1 MAASGGGLSSPA
13 TVAGLST
20 QAPARS
26 RFPGRPC
33 TARSRLRS
41 EKRTKRGRLGSDDGE
56 LAAGGPRP
64 VNIGLALSED
74 PSLLRLLGVVEKHS
88 RQRDAGFDSS
98 DSEEEEDF
106 TGFGTTTVR
115 TQKTSGTVPQSSLL
129 SQAKPPQGSDRS
141 LGAKPLIGKII
152 PKTPKAALIGK
163 IVPRVSKE
171 GQDVK
176 ESSDKD
182 KEIPKVVIK
191 LHGKQVALT
200 AKAKHAD
207 EQAPGR
213 QSSKRS
219 ANFIRKARKSAD
231 SGSTQN
237 QTAAT
242 SAGGTK
248 QDKLVGALT
257 AVKGAGK
264 ASKVKE
270 RGEVSED
277 SDTDQSQPQR
287 SVKRMRGFRIGHT
300 RRTSQA
306 VALSFTSFHKRQRK
320 KTTKGMG
327 ASPEAGAEAGAQS
340 GEEAAMPLECKAADA
355 PEKRTHKRSQRR
367 SLFGYKRKP
376 SKNVPVIIRPKMG
389 SNRTRRVYYTYVPE
403 PIPATLTPDRKE
415 QIPPSEG
422 EPSSFSE
429 QIQPSSNNSS
439 TLVMS
444 ARSSRVIKTPKRF
457 LDEEM
462 IPFPK
467 GSLSSWLKSQ
477 QREDGKQSPS
487 CHESSCDDNSLQSDS
502 DSMSVVDSPS
512 AAAKFSSKPSPGTSH
527 LEIYKNLK
535 KLTLKLAEK
544 KKGQPDTQG
553 DYTHHDDGLTSHV
566 KKRRRSKLMMEEMD
580 SPGVVRKLAVVVNT
594 DVEAPPHMPL
604 GDNNSNNNEAG
615 STTGDVHE
623 ALEVSGPS
631 HRIGLSGANKTMLH
645 LLKKAKVQLIK
656 IDQQKQLKLSQ
667 LGSRESRVPV
677 SGRRR
682 RRRVGVSPKDSSPQ
696 EQPLGGPRIKHVCR
710 AAAVALGQP
719 RAMVPD
725 DIPRLSALPL
735 HEREGITFSPTAED
749 VADDDDDITDQGRAQ
764 WVVSQEHIQRRRR
777 RGRGKGHRFK
787 KRKVLSRYA
796 PGGVRARRCGHCKG
810 CLIEED
816 CAQCV
821 NCLDKPKFGGPNT
834 KRQCCIYKKCER
846 IEKAKIERIIKPLK
860 VQARR
865 LSGSVSSSDDT
876 NWRFG
881 GAGEGSSSM
890 APGVRKQSL
899 RNITPRSYS
908 SLLKSESEEEEEEEQ
923 EEKAN
928 KSTVKPNVVAVASN
942 QDPAP
947 QDGGSLPYDPPTEV
961 VKHRRPFSKGAGS
974 RPRAYKEQEHTEET
988 EPRETSPS
996 RSPMPKLQ
1004 QQLQIHLYRLPDF
1017 ILQSALSLPK
1027 QLPQSLDQCAAQL
1040 HPKLSQLVTQ
1050 PAISHS
1056 TTQSP
1061 PELSQPVT
1069 HPASPLSPHPITDFP
1084 QKSLMLRLH
1093 RLPPSVVQS
1102 TLRLH
1107 KYLSSSSSQQ
1117 HPQPILHSSLT
1128 EVSSK
1133 LCFQGHP
1140 ESEVQCADVLTETR
1154 RANKDK
1160 TVHKPLQVLPQ
1171 TVGPHR
1177 ELQEGTQEE
1186 QQEDRGDQP
1195 EEDEEDDSVKDTVLT
1210 NCPATDPHYVLR
1222 SQNPAECASV
1232 NTLTGLTNGFPQKGL
1247 LKNKYKIRVD
1257 FKEDCAVQNVW
1268 LMGGLSVLTS
1278 VPTTPQP
1285 VCLLC
1290 SSKGRHEMIFCQIC
1304 CEPFHS
1310 FCLSPEERPMKENK
1324 ENWCCR
1330 RCKFCHVCGRRSKN
1344 TKPVLQCRRCQTSYH
1359 PSCLGPTYPKPMN
1372 CSMPWVCMTCIRCK
1386 SCGVTPGKTWDLAWN
1401 HEKDLCPDCTLLHN
1415 KGNFC
1420 TVCHKCYGDKSQ
1432 HTEMIQCSECSH
1444 WIHYTC
1450 EGLSDE
1456 LFGLLSSQPE
1466 EVFFTC
1472 SPCSQHQTEHS
1483 SLKEELQSRL
1493 IAGLEEVL
1501 TDLLSDDTTQHLL
1514 ICKACEETN
1523 NTHFVREQQPVC
1535 DLQAM
1540 EKKFKVGGYTS
1551 IKAFHADVASVMR
1564 RRLKEEELLPE
1575 HQRPTSQARA
1585 LYVKLIEQVFSWF
1598 PERHLKKWNSFSEE
1612 FPSGMLPEAVLPPSQ
1627 EHSYAQWLER
1637 TYQPKEP
1644 RGPQAVKTESLLSS
1658 VATQQSGVSHSLPLY
1673 SHGVMS
1679 DLETTKTEDARQC
1692 AMCQQYGDSTPSDA
1706 GRLLYLGQNEWS
1718 HINCCLWS
1726 AEVYEE
1732 NSALLQVH
1740 SAVSRGRH
1748 LRCDRCGQ
1756 SGATVGCC
1764 LATCQSNFHFMC
1776 ARAQNCVFQQD
1787 RKMYCFKHRDLVSAK
1802 MVSGKGFEVPRRVYV
1817 DFEGINLRRKFLTG
1831 LEPESI
1837 NMTIGSLQIQKL
1849 GVLSELSSNGRM
1861 LYPVGY
1867 QCSRLYWSTVD
1878 PRRRCKYTCKVTEVS
1893 TPLPGEEQDP
1903 RWDQEENHTIV
1914 HSPSHHRDM
1923 ESPDHLRS
1931 SSSPIKSTTPS
1942 PNSKQHNTPGS
1953 KSPGYTQTRRPAG
1966 GSSRPLP
1973 SPGSALPKSHHI
1985 LTLRDLE
1992 DTRRPRRVS
2001 SRSRCSSSPTDIDPS
2016 VPMTLRS
2023 GGTVHTRCALF
2034 SSPPRSSNLG
2044 SVSPPLSRQNS
2055 TSPVWSSP
2063 PRSNSSISAG
2073 LSPRQGAIT
2082 HSPRGRQSFKITTPV
2097 SAEVPQDFLA
2107 SSEAEDAAVA
2117 TTNGISLAPDN
2128 LEEEVAHLMAQ
2139 DLPYTVF
2146 DTDTEVA
2153 VASML
2158 NAKLEFDEA
2167 LLTENVAL
2175 HCGVQGGRGEVEGV
2189 VQDVEMEEDN
2199 RENDSEDENSSHYL
2213 KFSRTVV
2220 CDAASSSDAPGQ
2232 LPSAQSI
2239 SQLDGADG
2247 GSESDESEAVGD
2259 EAQDTEEEDAEIKIH
2274 TNHNTPTKQ
2283 LTVALKRLESIYTVS
2298 KSTVEQGTAEPEFQE
2313 NSPACDVLK
2322 SSYANADMSVQEEEV
2337 LMSSNTPT
2345 SPNEV
2350 ILDSATGHFV
2360 SAEDGAVIYPNN
2372 NEVADK
2378 DESSSSADSVGG
2390 FKDDLNDPDYSPE
2403 HTTKRSPTGQMK
2415 TIIVK
2420 TKRPASNLKRLS
2432 PKPCLPQQHNLKLL
2446 LPPRTTQTGNKALVS
2461 TASAATFCA
2470 VPRTVTSP
2478 IVINGLNALPIQPGA
2493 TRGRTVAIRLDN
2505 SRPGS
2510 QQQVVHQNQ
2519 AAATSSTPP
2528 PAPAPQVLLVNRQ
2541 GQILIKDPRSNTY
2554 QSLSSNSPAY
2564 NKISQIAKILHSGN
2578 ALQRSVPRV
2587 IIKPRSSA
2595 SSATNVLP
2603 AGNHTTTTT
2612 ERKIIFRV
2620 VPVKSSGTPAP
2631 TTPVGVQS
2639 VPEAGFSN
2647 IEESTAQAIIDRAM
2661 ATHRDAPKTKPIILS
2676 NTRQPKARHRRPSQ
2690 FQDAEDSDQSSAAR
2704 SESPSCLLN
2713 EPNSNLQPTPASS
2726 RHQVRV
2732 KRVSSLSE
2740 RPSRKKSKMDFLRD
2754 PSSELDEVNEARPS
2768 RVRMKAPTM
2777 KDVLDMDLE
2786 NMPDER
2792 EQLRITAPPPP
2803 TPSRH
2808 HRVESPPTHAQT
2820 SIQGKTH
2827 MWVSARHGDLSEWG
2841 PYSGFSSEEDAP
2853 APKHRKRTY
2862 MNQPHLRFEIT
2873 SDDGFSV
2880 KANSIEVAW
2889 RAVID
2894 GVLEA
2899 RAGFHLK
2906 QLPLGGMS
2914 GPRVLGVV
2922 HDAVIF
2928 LLEQLQGAANCKHHR
2943 FRFHR
2948 CDDIEEELPLNPS
2961 GCARSEVY
2969 TRKATFDMFNFLASQ
2984 HRELPDIVGPFDEE
2998 EDEFPLKSSR
3008 RATSSELPMA
3018 MRFRHLE
3025 KISKEAVGVYRSE
3038 IHGRGLFCK
3047 RNIDAGEMVIEY
3059 AGTVIRSVLTD
3070 KREKYYDGKGIGC
3083 YMFRIDDFDV
3093 VDATMQGNAARFI
3106 NHSCEPNCYS
3116 RVINVDGR
3124 KHIVIFALRKI
3135 YRGEELTYD
3144 YKFPI
3149 EDENSKLHCN
3159 CGTRRCR
3166 RFLN

>member
-20 QAPARS
+20 QTPARA

-33 TARSRLRS
+33 TRRSKLRS
-41 EKRTKRGRLGSDDGE
+41 EKRNKRGRLGSDVGD
-56 LAAGGPRP
+56 LAAEGPRP

-74 PSLLRLLGVVEKHS
+74 PYLLRLLGVVEKHR

-98 DSEEEEDF
+98 NSEEEEVF

-115 TQKTSGTVPQSSLL
+115 PQKSPQSSLL
-129 SQAKPPQGSDRS
+129 SQAKPPQASELS
-141 LGAKPLIGKII
+141 LGEKAKPLIGKII
-152 PKTPKAALIGK
+152 PKTPKPALIGK
-163 IVPRVSKE
+163 IVPWIPKE
-171 GQDVK
+171 DLGVQ
-176 ESSDKD
+176 ESPSKD

-191 LHGKQVALT
+191 LQGKQVALT
-200 AKAKHAD
+200 GKAKHAG
-207 EQAPGR
+207 EQASGR
-213 QSSKRS
+213 QSSTRS
-219 ANFIRKARKSAD
+219 ADFIRKAGKPAVSDRR
-231 SGSTQN
+231 QN
-237 QTAAT
+237 QTATT
-242 SAGGTK
+242 SAGGS
-248 QDKLVGALT
+248 
-257 AVKGAGK
+257 GK

-287 SVKRMRGFRIGHT
+287 SVRCTKGFRIGHT

-306 VALSFTSFHKRQRK
+306 VTSLQKRQRRRMA
-320 KTTKGMG
+320 KGMG
-327 ASPEAGAEAGAQS
+327 ASPEAGAEAAAQS
-340 GEEAAMPLECKAADA
+340 GEEAAMPLDCKATNSSD
-355 PEKRTHKRSQRR
+355 KRIQKRQRR
-367 SLFGYKRKP
+367 SLFGHKRKAP
-376 SKNVPVIIRPKMG
+376 KNVPEMKRPTML
-389 SNRTRRVYYTYVPE
+389 RTRTRHVYYTYVPE
-403 PIPATLTPDRKE
+403 PIPATPMSDLSE
-415 QIPPSEG
+415 QQLLSHNITPSEG
-422 EPSSFSE
+422 KPSLFPV
-429 QIQPSSNNSS
+429 QQSSNNSS
-439 TLVMS
+439 TPVMS

-467 GSLSSWLKSQ
+467 GSLSTWLKSQ
-477 QREDGKQSPS
+477 QREDEKPSPS
-487 CHESSCDDNSLQSDS
+487 CHESSYDGNLLQSDS
-502 DSMSVVDSPS
+502 ECISVADNPS
-512 AAAKFSSKPSPGTSH
+512 AVTKFLSKPRSGTSH

-544 KKGQPDTQG
+544 KKGPADT
-553 DYTHHDDGLTSHV
+553 DYTHHGDGLTSHV
-566 KKRRRSKLMMEEMD
+566 RKRRRSKLMMEEMD
-580 SPGVVRKLAVVVNT
+580 SPGVVRKLAVVVNA
-594 DVEAPPHMPL
+594 DVEAPSHLPL
-604 GDNNSNNNEAG
+604 GDTGNNNEAG
-615 STTGDVHE
+615 GMTGDCHE

-631 HRIGLSGANKTMLH
+631 HRIGFSGANKKMLH
-645 LLKKAKVQLIK
+645 LLKKAKVQLFK

-682 RRRVGVSPKDSSPQ
+682 RRRVGVSLKDISPQ

-735 HEREGITFSPTAED
+735 HEREGITFSPAAED
-749 VADDDDDITDQGRAQ
+749 VADDDDDISDQGRAQ

-777 RGRGKGHRFK
+777 GRGRGHKFI
-787 KRKVLSRYA
+787 KRKVLSQYI
-796 PGGVRARRCGHCKG
+796 PGGVRARRCGRCRG

-816 CAQCV
+816 CAKCV

-834 KRQCCIYKKCER
+834 KRQCCIYKKCQR
-846 IEKAKIERIIKPLK
+846 IEKAKIERIVRPLK
-860 VQARR
+860 LQARR
-865 LSGSVSSSDDT
+865 FSASVSSSDDA
-876 NWRFG
+876 NWGFE

-908 SLLKSESEEEEEEEQ
+908 SLLKSESEEEEEEH
-923 EEKAN
+923 KAN
-928 KSTVKPNVVAVASN
+928 KSPVKPTVAAASN
-942 QDPAP
+942 QDL
-947 QDGGSLPYDPPTEV
+947 QDGGLLPDDAPTEV
-961 VKHRRPFSKGAGS
+961 VKPRRPFSKGAGG
-974 RPRAYKEQEHTEET
+974 RPRAYKEQENTEET
-988 EPRETSPS
+988 EPRETLPETSPS
-996 RSPMPKLQ
+996 RSPLPKRQ
-1004 QQLQIHLYRLPDF
+1004 QQLQIL
-1017 ILQSALSLPK
+1017 
-1027 QLPQSLDQCAAQL
+1027 L
-1040 HPKLSQLVTQ
+1040 HQ
-1050 PAISHS
+1050 
-1056 TTQSP
+1056 
-1061 PELSQPVT
+1061 
-1069 HPASPLSPHPITDFP
+1069 
-1084 QKSLMLRLH
+1084 
-1093 RLPPSVVQS
+1093 
-1102 TLRLH
+1102 
-1107 KYLSSSSSQQ
+1107 
-1117 HPQPILHSSLT
+1117 
-1128 EVSSK
+1128 
-1133 LCFQGHP
+1133 
-1140 ESEVQCADVLTETR
+1140 
-1154 RANKDK
+1154 
-1160 TVHKPLQVLPQ
+1160 
-1171 TVGPHR
+1171 
-1177 ELQEGTQEE
+1177 LQEGTQEE
-1186 QQEDRGDQP
+1186 PEDRRGELP
-1195 EEDEEDDSVKDTVLT
+1195 EEEKEDASVKETVQQ
-1210 NCPATDPHYVLR
+1210 NCPTTDQHYVLR
-1222 SQNPAECASV
+1222 SQNPADCASV

-1247 LKNKYKIRVD
+1247 LQKFKIRVD

-1290 SSKGRHEMIFCQIC
+1290 ASKGRHEMIFCQIC

-1310 FCLSPEERPMKENK
+1310 FCLSPEERPQKENK

-1330 RCKFCHVCGRRSKN
+1330 RCKFCHVCGRRSKS

-1372 CSMPWVCMTCIRCK
+1372 CNMPWVCMTCIRCK

-1401 HEKDLCPDCTLLHN
+1401 HEQDLCPDCTSLHK

-1420 TVCHKCYGDKSQ
+1420 TVCHKCYDDNNQ
-1432 HTEMIQCSECSH
+1432 HTQMIKCSKCSH
-1444 WIHYTC
+1444 WIHHTC

-1466 EVFFTC
+1466 EGFYTC
-1472 SPCSQHQTEHS
+1472 SPCCQHQTEPS

-1493 IAGLEEVL
+1493 KAGLEEVL
-1501 TDLLSDDTTQHLL
+1501 TDLLSNDATQHLL
-1514 ICKACEETN
+1514 ICKMCLETN
-1523 NTHFVREQQPVC
+1523 NTQFAREQQPVC

-1540 EKKFKVGGYTS
+1540 DKKFKGGSYTS
-1551 IKAFHADVASVMR
+1551 IKSFHADVVSVMR
-1564 RRLKEEELLPE
+1564 KWLKEEEELLPE
-1575 HQRPTSQARA
+1575 DQRPTSQARA
-1585 LYVKLIEQVFSWF
+1585 RYVKVIEQVFSWF
-1598 PERHLKKWNSFSEE
+1598 PASHLKKWNSFTEE
-1612 FPSGMLPEAVLPPSQ
+1612 SPSGMLPEAVLPPSK

-1637 TYQPKEP
+1637 TYQPKES
-1644 RGPQAVKTESLLSS
+1644 RGPQAGKTDSVLSS
-1658 VATQQSGVSHSLPLY
+1658 VTTQQSGVSHSLPLY
-1673 SHGVMS
+1673 SHGVKR
-1679 DLETTKTEDARQC
+1679 DLESTKTEDVRQC
-1692 AMCQQYGDSTPSDA
+1692 ALCQQYGDYAPRDA
-1706 GRLLYLGQNEWS
+1706 GRLLYLGQNEWA

-1732 NSALLQVH
+1732 NCALLQVH

-1764 LATCQSNFHFMC
+1764 LTTCQSNFHFMC
-1776 ARAQNCVFQQD
+1776 ARAQNCVFQLD
-1787 RKMYCFKHRDLVSAK
+1787 RKIYCFKHRDLVSAK
-1802 MVSGKGFEVPRRVYV
+1802 VVSGKGFEVPRRVYV

-1831 LEPESI
+1831 LEPELI

-1903 RWDQEENHTIV
+1903 RWDQEENRTIV
-1914 HSPSHHRDM
+1914 HSPNHHRDM
-1923 ESPDHLRS
+1923 ESPDRLSS

-1942 PNSKQHNTPGS
+1942 PNSKCHNTPGS
-1953 KSPGYTQTRRPAG
+1953 KSPGYTQTRKPAG

-1992 DTRRPRRVS
+1992 DTRRPRRLS
-2001 SRSRCSSSPTDIDPS
+2001 SRSRCSSSPTDSDPS

-2023 GGTVHTRCALF
+2023 GGTVHSRCALF

-2044 SVSPPLSRQNS
+2044 AASPPLSRQNS
-2055 TSPVWSSP
+2055 ASPVWSSP
-2063 PRSNSSISAG
+2063 PRSNSSFSAG
-2073 LSPRQGAIT
+2073 LLTRQGAIT
-2082 HSPRGRQSFKITTPV
+2082 HSPRGRQNFKITTPV

-2139 DLPYTVF
+2139 ELPYTVF

-2175 HCGVQGGRGEVEGV
+2175 HCGAQGGRGEVEGV
-2189 VQDVEMEEDN
+2189 VQDVEMQVDN
-2199 RENDSEDENSSHYL
+2199 RENESEDEDSSHYF

-2220 CDAASSSDAPGQ
+2220 CDAASSSDASGQ
-2232 LPSAQSI
+2232 LTSTQSI

-2247 GSESDESEAVGD
+2247 GSESDESEAVD
-2259 EAQDTEEEDAEIKIH
+2259 NEARDPERQDGESEIH
-2274 TNHNTPTKQ
+2274 ANHNTPTKQ

-2298 KSTVEQGTAEPEFQE
+2298 TSTAEPVFQE
-2313 NSPACDVLK
+2313 NSPPSDVLEAG
-2322 SSYANADMSVQEEEV
+2322 YANDDMSVQVEKV
-2337 LMSSNTPT
+2337 LMGSETPT
-2345 SPNEV
+2345 SENKV
-2350 ILDSATGHFV
+2350 FLDSSTGHFF
-2360 SAEDGAVIYPNN
+2360 SAEDGTVMYPNN
-2372 NEVADK
+2372 VEVGK
-2378 DESSSSADSVGG
+2378 DESSSSADSIEG

-2403 HTTKRSPTGQMK
+2403 RSQGPERKTKKSPTPLMK
-2415 TIIVK
+2415 ADIVK
-2420 TKRPASNLKRLS
+2420 TKRPALNFKRF
-2432 PKPCLPQQHNLKLL
+2432 PHKPCTPQQRKLKLM
-2446 LPPRTTQTGNKALVS
+2446 LPPRPTPTQTINN
-2461 TASAATFCA
+2461 ASASLAAATVCA

-2478 IVINGLNALPIQPGA
+2478 IVINGLNVPIQPGA
-2493 TRGRTVAIRLDN
+2493 SQSRTIAIRLDN
-2505 SRPGS
+2505 SRTES
-2510 QQQVVHQNQ
+2510 QQQVVIQNPD
-2519 AAATSSTPP
+2519 AATSSPPP

-2554 QSLSSNSPAY
+2554 QSLSTNSPAY

-2587 IIKPRSSA
+2587 IIKPRSSL
-2595 SSATNVLP
+2595 SAANVLS
-2603 AGNHTTTTT
+2603 AGNHTTTS
-2612 ERKIIFRV
+2612 ERKIIVRV
-2620 VPVKSSGTPAP
+2620 VPVKSTATPAPANPTTP
-2631 TTPVGVQS
+2631 TTPVSVQR
-2639 VPEAGFSN
+2639 VPEASFSN

-2661 ATHRDAPKTKPIILS
+2661 ATHRDTPKTKPIILGK
-2676 NTRQPKARHRRPSQ
+2676 TQRPKAKHRRPSQ
-2690 FQDAEDSDQSSAAR
+2690 FQDAEVSDQTPAEHL
-2704 SESPSCLLN
+2704 ESPSGFLS
-2713 EPNSNLQPTPASS
+2713 EPNVNLQPTPASS

-2732 KRVSSLSE
+2732 KRVSSVLE
-2740 RPSRKKSKMDFLRD
+2740 RPSRKKSKMDFFRD
-2754 PSSELDEVNEARPS
+2754 PSSDLDEVNEARPGG
-2768 RVRMKAPTM
+2768 VRMKAPTM
-2777 KDVLDMDLE
+2777 KDILDMDQE
-2786 NMPDER
+2786 NMLHEPEASK
-2792 EQLRITAPPPP
+2792 ITAPPPP

-2808 HRVESPPTHAQT
+2808 PRVGSPPTGKQT
-2820 SIQGKTH
+2820 DSHTQGKTH

-2853 APKHRKRTY
+2853 APKHKKRTY

-2928 LLEQLQGAANCKHHR
+2928 LLEQLQGAANCKRHR

-2948 CDDIEEELPLNPS
+2948 CDNIEEELPLNPS
-2961 GCARSEVY
+2961 GCARTEVY
-2969 TRKATFDMFNFLASQ
+2969 TRKVTFDMFNFLASQ
-2984 HRELPDIVGPFDEE
+2984 HRELPDMLVGPIDEE
-2998 EDEFPLKSSR
+2998 EDDFPLKSSR

-3047 RNIDAGEMVIEY
+3047 RNIEAGEMVIEY
-3059 AGTVIRSVLTD
+3059 AGTVIRAVLTD
-3070 KREKYYDGKGIGC
+3070 KREKYYDSKGIGC

-3116 RVINVDGR
+3116 RVINVDGG

-3149 EDENSKLHCN
+3149 EDENSKLRCN
-3159 CGTRRCR
+3159 CGARRCR

>member
-13 TVAGLST
+13 PIAGLST

-74 PSLLRLLGVVEKHS
+74 PFLLRLLGVAEKHR
-88 RQRDAGFDSS
+88 RQRDAGFHSS

-115 TQKTSGTVPQSSLL
+115 PQKTSGTVPQSSLL
-129 SQAKPPQGSDRS
+129 SEAKPPQASDLS

-171 GQDVK
+171 GQRVK
-176 ESSDKD
+176 ESPVKD

-191 LHGKQVALT
+191 LHGKQVALI

-207 EQAPGR
+207 EQASGR
-213 QSSKRS
+213 QRSKRS
-219 ANFIRKARKSAD
+219 ADFIRKARKSAD
-231 SGSTQN
+231 SGSKQN

-242 SAGGTK
+242 SAGDTK
-248 QDKLVGALT
+248 QDKLVSALT

-287 SVKRMRGFRIGHT
+287 SVKRMKGFRIGHT

-320 KTTKGMG
+320 RTAKGMG

-340 GEEAAMPLECKAADA
+340 GEEAAMPLECKAADSS
-355 PEKRTHKRSQRR
+355 EKRTHRRQQRR
-367 SLFGYKRKP
+367 SLFGHKRKP
-376 SKNVPVIIRPKMG
+376 PKNVPIITRPKMG
-389 SNRTRRVYYTYVPE
+389 RNRTRRVFYTYVPE
-403 PIPATLTPDRKE
+403 PIPATPTPDGNEK
-415 QIPPSEG
+415 QLQGQNITPSEG
-422 EPSSFSE
+422 EPSS
-429 QIQPSSNNSS
+429 NNSS
-439 TLVMS
+439 TPVMS

-462 IPFPK
+462 IPFPR
-467 GSLSSWLKSQ
+467 GSLSTWLKSQ
-477 QREDGKQSPS
+477 QREDGKPSPS
-487 CHESSCDDNSLQSDS
+487 CHESSYDDTSLQSDS
-502 DSMSVVDSPS
+502 DSISVVDSPS
-512 AAAKFSSKPSPGTSH
+512 AVSKASPGTSH

-544 KKGQPDTQG
+544 KKGQPDAPG
-553 DYTHHDDGLTSHV
+553 DYTRHGDGLTSHV
-566 KKRRRSKLMMEEMD
+566 KKRRRSKLTMEEMD

-594 DVEAPPHMPL
+594 DVEAPSHIPL
-604 GDNNSNNNEAG
+604 GDTGNSNEAG
-615 STTGDVHE
+615 SMTGDSHE
-623 ALEVSGPS
+623 VLEVSGPS

-667 LGSRESRVPV
+667 LGFRESRVPV

-682 RRRVGVSPKDSSPQ
+682 RRRVGVSPKDTRPQ

-777 RGRGKGHRFK
+777 GRGKGHRFR
-787 KRKVLSRYA
+787 KRKVQSRYA
-796 PGGVRARRCGHCKG
+796 PGGVRARRCGRCRG

-816 CAQCV
+816 CAKCV

-846 IEKAKIERIIKPLK
+846 IEKAKIERIIKPFK

-865 LSGSVSSSDDT
+865 LSGSVSRSDDA

-908 SLLKSESEEEEEEEQ
+908 SLLISESDEEDGEELEN
-923 EEKAN
+923 KAD
-928 KSTVKPNVVAVASN
+928 KSTVKPNVSAASN
-942 QDPAP
+942 QDLAP
-947 QDGGSLPYDPPTEV
+947 QDGGSLPYDPPNEV
-961 VKHRRPFSKGAGS
+961 VKHRRLFSRGAGS
-974 RPRAYKEQEHTEET
+974 RPRAYK
-988 EPRETSPS
+988 
-996 RSPMPKLQ
+996 
-1004 QQLQIHLYRLPDF
+1004 
-1017 ILQSALSLPK
+1017 
-1027 QLPQSLDQCAAQL
+1027 
-1040 HPKLSQLVTQ
+1040 
-1050 PAISHS
+1050 
-1056 TTQSP
+1056 
-1061 PELSQPVT
+1061 
-1069 HPASPLSPHPITDFP
+1069 
-1084 QKSLMLRLH
+1084 
-1093 RLPPSVVQS
+1093 
-1102 TLRLH
+1102 
-1107 KYLSSSSSQQ
+1107 
-1117 HPQPILHSSLT
+1117 
-1128 EVSSK
+1128 
-1133 LCFQGHP
+1133 
-1140 ESEVQCADVLTETR
+1140 
-1154 RANKDK
+1154 
-1160 TVHKPLQVLPQ
+1160 
-1171 TVGPHR
+1171 
-1177 ELQEGTQEE
+1177 
-1186 QQEDRGDQP
+1186 
-1195 EEDEEDDSVKDTVLT
+1195 
-1210 NCPATDPHYVLR
+1210 
-1222 SQNPAECASV
+1222 NPAECASV
-1232 NTLTGLTNGFPQKGL
+1232 NTLTGLTNGLPQKGL
-1247 LKNKYKIRVD
+1247 LQNKYKIRVD

-1310 FCLSPEERPMKENK
+1310 FCLSPEERPLKENK

-1330 RCKFCHVCGRRSKN
+1330 RCKFCHVCGRRSKS

-1401 HEKDLCPDCTLLHN
+1401 HEQDLCPDCTLLHN

-1420 TVCHKCYGDKSQ
+1420 TICHKCYGDKNQ
-1432 HTEMIQCSECSH
+1432 HTQMIQCSACSH

-1501 TDLLSDDTTQHLL
+1501 SDLLCDNTTQHLL
-1514 ICKACEETN
+1514 ICKACQETN

-1535 DLQAM
+1535 DLQAI
-1540 EKKFKVGGYTS
+1540 EKKFKGGNYTS
-1551 IKAFHADVASVMR
+1551 IKTFHADVASVMR
-1564 RRLKEEELLPE
+1564 KWLKEEEVLSE
-1575 HQRPTSQARA
+1575 HQRPTTQARA
-1585 LYVKLIEQVFSWF
+1585 HYVKLIQQVFSWC
-1598 PERHLKKWNSFSEE
+1598 PERHLKKWSSFSEE
-1612 FPSGMLPEAVLPPSQ
+1612 FPSGMLPEAVLPPSK

-1637 TYQPKEP
+1637 TYQPKES
-1644 RGPQAVKTESLLSS
+1644 RGPQAGKPDSVLSS
-1658 VATQQSGVSHSLPLY
+1658 VTTQQSGVLHSLTLY

-1679 DLETTKTEDARQC
+1679 DLETTKTEDVRQC
-1692 AMCQQYGDSTPSDA
+1692 ALCQQYGDSAPSDA
-1706 GRLLYLGQNEWS
+1706 GRLLYLGQNEWC
-1718 HINCCLWS
+1718 HVNCCLWS

-1776 ARAQNCVFQQD
+1776 ARAMNCVFQQD
-1787 RKMYCFKHRDLVSAK
+1787 RKIYCFKHRDLVSAK

-1923 ESPDHLRS
+1923 DSPDRLSS

-1973 SPGSALPKSHHI
+1973 SPGSTLPKSHHI

-2001 SRSRCSSSPTDIDPS
+2001 SRSLCSSSPTDSDPS
-2016 VPMTLRS
+2016 APMTLRS
-2023 GGTVHTRCALF
+2023 GGTVHSRCALF
-2034 SSPPRSSNLG
+2034 SSPPRAPNLSSA
-2044 SVSPPLSRQNS
+2044 SPPLSRQNS

-2082 HSPRGRQSFKITTPV
+2082 HSPRGRQNFKITTPV

-2167 LLTENVAL
+2167 LLTENVSL
-2175 HCGVQGGRGEVEGV
+2175 HCGAQGGRGEVEGV
-2189 VQDVEMEEDN
+2189 VQDVEMQEDN
-2199 RENDSEDENSSHYL
+2199 QVNDSEDEDSSHYL

-2220 CDAASSSDAPGQ
+2220 CDTASSSDASGQ

-2239 SQLDGADG
+2239 SQLDGVDD
-2247 GSESDESEAVGD
+2247 GSESDESEAVDD
-2259 EAQDTEEEDAEIKIH
+2259 EAQDTEREDTEIKIH

-2283 LTVALKRLESIYTVS
+2283 LTIALKRLESIYTVS
-2298 KSTVEQGTAEPEFQE
+2298 KSTIEQGTAEPEFQE
-2313 NSPACDVLK
+2313 NSPPCDILE
-2322 SSYANADMSVQEEEV
+2322 SGYANDDMSVQEEEV
-2337 LMSSNTPT
+2337 LMSSETPT
-2345 SPNEV
+2345 SQNEV
-2350 ILDSATGHFV
+2350 FLDSATGHFV
-2360 SAEDGAVIYPNN
+2360 SAEDGAVMYPNN
-2372 NEVADK
+2372 NVVDDK

-2390 FKDDLNDPDYSPE
+2390 YTDDLKDPDYSPE
-2403 HTTKRSPTGQMK
+2403 NTTKKSPTAQMK

-2420 TKRPASNLKRLS
+2420 SKRPTSNLRRLS
-2432 PKPCLPQQHNLKLL
+2432 PKPCLPQQHNLKLM
-2446 LPPRTTQTGNKALVS
+2446 LPPRTKQIVNNASVS
-2461 TASAATFCA
+2461 TAAATFCA

-2510 QQQVVHQNQ
+2510 QEEAAIQNQ
-2519 AAATSSTPP
+2519 AAATSSTPA

-2541 GQILIKDPRSNTY
+2541 GQILIKDPRTNTY
-2554 QSLSSNSPAY
+2554 QSLSTNSPAY

-2587 IIKPRSSA
+2587 IIKPRSST
-2595 SSATNVLP
+2595 SATNIPLV
-2603 AGNHTTTTT
+2603 GNHTTTSD
-2612 ERKIIFRV
+2612 RKIIVRV
-2620 VPVKSSGTPAP
+2620 VPVKRSGTPSP
-2631 TTPVGVQS
+2631 TSPVCVQS
-2639 VPEAGFSN
+2639 VPEASFSN

-2676 NTRQPKARHRRPSQ
+2676 NTRQPKARHRRSSQ
-2690 FQDAEDSDQSSAAR
+2690 FQDAEDSDQSPAAR
-2704 SESPSCLLN
+2704 LESPSGFFS
-2713 EPNSNLQPTPASS
+2713 EPNVNLHPPASL

-2732 KRVSSLSE
+2732 KRVSSVSE

-2777 KDVLDMDLE
+2777 KDVLDMDQE
-2786 NMPDER
+2786 NMPDEPK
-2792 EQLRITAPPPP
+2792 QLRITAPPPP

-2808 HRVESPPTHAQT
+2808 PRVESPPTHAQT
-2820 SIQGKTH
+2820 NIQGKTH
-2827 MWVSARHGDLSEWG
+2827 TWVSARHGDLSEWG
-2841 PYSGFSSEEDAP
+2841 PYSGFSSEDDAP
-2853 APKHRKRTY
+2853 APKHRRRTY
-2862 MNQPHLRFEIT
+2862 MNQPHLCFEIT

-2906 QLPLGGMS
+2906 QLPLGVMS

-2928 LLEQLQGAANCKHHR
+2928 LLEQLQGAANCKRHR

-2948 CDDIEEELPLNPS
+2948 CDDIEEELPLNQS

-3047 RNIDAGEMVIEY
+3047 RNIEAGEMVIEY

-3159 CGTRRCR
+3159 CGAKRCR

>member
-20 QAPARS
+20 QAPARA

-41 EKRTKRGRLGSDDGE
+41 EKRTRRGRLGSDNGE

-74 PSLLRLLGVVEKHS
+74 PSLLRLLGVAEKHR
-88 RQRDAGFDSS
+88 RQKDAGFDSS
-98 DSEEEEDF
+98 NSEEEEDF

-115 TQKTSGTVPQSSLL
+115 PQKTSGTVP
-129 SQAKPPQGSDRS
+129 RS
-141 LGAKPLIGKII
+141 LSLSHSPGTKSLIGKIL
-152 PKTPKAALIGK
+152 PKSPKPALIGK
-163 IVPRVSKE
+163 IVPRAPKE
-171 GQDVK
+171 GQGAKDSPV
-176 ESSDKD
+176 ED

-191 LHGKQVALT
+191 LHGKQVGLT

-207 EQAPGR
+207 EQASGR
-213 QSSKRS
+213 QSSKKS
-219 ANFIRKARKSAD
+219 VDFVKKAGETAD
-231 SGSTQN
+231 SGNSQN

-248 QDKLVGALT
+248 QNKLVSTVT
-257 AVKGAGK
+257 AVKGTEK

-270 RGEVSED
+270 QGEVSED
-277 SDTDQSQPQR
+277 SDTDQSQPQS
-287 SVKRMRGFRIGHT
+287 SVKQMKRFRFGRT

-306 VALSFTSFHKRQRK
+306 VALSFTSFHKRQK
-320 KTTKGMG
+320 KRMAKGMG

-340 GEEAAMPLECKAADA
+340 GEEAAMPLECKAEVSS
-355 PEKRTHKRSQRR
+355 EKRTNKRPRR
-367 SLFGYKRKP
+367 SLFGHRRKAKP
-376 SKNVPVIIRPKMG
+376 TIRRPKLG
-389 SNRTRRVYYTYVPE
+389 RTRTRRVFYTYITEPVPAA
-403 PIPATLTPDRKE
+403 PTQDGNE
-415 QIPPSEG
+415 QQLQGQNITPSEG

-429 QIQPSSNNSS
+429 QVQQSSNSS
-439 TLVMS
+439 TPVMS
-444 ARSSRVIKTPKRF
+444 ARSSRVIKAPKRF

-467 GSLSSWLKSQ
+467 GPLSTWLKSQ
-477 QREDGKQSPS
+477 QREDGKASASHP
-487 CHESSCDDNSLQSDS
+487 ELGYDGNSLQSDS
-502 DSMSVVDSPS
+502 DSLSAFDSPS
-512 AAAKFSSKPSPGTSH
+512 AVPKFSSKPSPGTSH

-553 DYTHHDDGLTSHV
+553 DYTHHGDGLTSHV
-566 KKRRRSKLMMEEMD
+566 RKRRRSKLMMEEME
-580 SPGVVRKLAVVVNT
+580 SPGVVRKLAVVVNA
-594 DVEAPPHMPL
+594 DVEAPSHMPFEDI
-604 GDNNSNNNEAG
+604 GNNNQAG
-615 STTGDVHE
+615 GMTGDSQE

-631 HRIGLSGANKTMLH
+631 HRIGLSGANKRMLH

-682 RRRVGVSPKDSSPQ
+682 RRRRVGASPKDTSPQ

-749 VADDDDDITDQGRAQ
+749 VADDDDDISDQGRAQ
-764 WVVSQEHIQRRRR
+764 WVVSQENIQRRR
-777 RGRGKGHRFK
+777 RGRGKGHKFR

-796 PGGVRARRCGHCKG
+796 PGGVRARRCGRCPG
-810 CLIEED
+810 CLIEDD
-816 CAQCV
+816 CAKCV

-846 IEKAKIERIIKPLK
+846 IEKAKIERIVRPFK

-865 LSGSVSSSDDT
+865 LSGSVSSSDDA
-876 NWRFG
+876 NWGFG

-908 SLLKSESEEEEEEEQ
+908 SLLKSESESEGEEGEGEED
-923 EEKAN
+923 KTD
-928 KSTVKPNVVAVASN
+928 KSTAKPNVAAASN
-942 QDPAP
+942 QDLAP
-947 QDGGSLPYDPPTEV
+947 QDGGSVPDDPPAEA
-961 VKHRRPFSKGAGS
+961 VKHRRPFSRGTGS
-974 RPRAYKEQEHTEET
+974 RPRA
-988 EPRETSPS
+988 
-996 RSPMPKLQ
+996 
-1004 QQLQIHLYRLPDF
+1004 
-1017 ILQSALSLPK
+1017 
-1027 QLPQSLDQCAAQL
+1027 
-1040 HPKLSQLVTQ
+1040 
-1050 PAISHS
+1050 
-1056 TTQSP
+1056 
-1061 PELSQPVT
+1061 
-1069 HPASPLSPHPITDFP
+1069 
-1084 QKSLMLRLH
+1084 
-1093 RLPPSVVQS
+1093 
-1102 TLRLH
+1102 H
-1107 KYLSSSSSQQ
+1107 K
-1117 HPQPILHSSLT
+1117 
-1128 EVSSK
+1128 
-1133 LCFQGHP
+1133 
-1140 ESEVQCADVLTETR
+1140 
-1154 RANKDK
+1154 
-1160 TVHKPLQVLPQ
+1160 
-1171 TVGPHR
+1171 
-1177 ELQEGTQEE
+1177 
-1186 QQEDRGDQP
+1186 
-1195 EEDEEDDSVKDTVLT
+1195 
-1210 NCPATDPHYVLR
+1210 
-1222 SQNPAECASV
+1222 NPAECASV

-1247 LKNKYKIRVD
+1247 LQNKYKIRVD

-1290 SSKGRHEMIFCQIC
+1290 ASKGRHEMIFCQIC

-1310 FCLSPEERPMKENK
+1310 FCLLPEERPKEENK

-1330 RCKFCHVCGRRSKN
+1330 RCKFCHVCGRRSKS
-1344 TKPVLQCRRCQTSYH
+1344 TKPVLQCRRCHTSYH

-1386 SCGVTPGKTWDLAWN
+1386 SCGVTPGKSWDLAWN
-1401 HEKDLCPDCTLLHN
+1401 HEQDLCPDCTSLHS

-1420 TVCHKCYGDKSQ
+1420 TVCHKCYDDNKQ
-1432 HTEMIQCSECSH
+1432 HTQMIQCSKCNH
-1444 WIHYTC
+1444 WIHYLC
-1450 EGLSDE
+1450 EGLSEE
-1456 LFGLLSSQPE
+1456 LFGLLSSQRGQ
-1466 EVFFTC
+1466 VVFTC
-1472 SPCSQHQTEHS
+1472 SPCGQRRTERR

-1493 IAGLEEVL
+1493 IAGLGDVL
-1501 TDLLSDDTTQHLL
+1501 THLLNDDITKHLL
-1514 ICKACEETN
+1514 ICKACQETN
-1523 NTHFVREQQPVC
+1523 DSGFVREQRPVC
-1535 DLQAM
+1535 DLQVM
-1540 EKKFKVGGYTS
+1540 EKKFKGGGYTS
-1551 IKAFHADVASVMR
+1551 IKTFHADVISVMR
-1564 RRLKEEELLPE
+1564 KWLKKEELLPE
-1575 HQRPTSQARA
+1575 NQRLTSQARTH
-1585 LYVKLIEQVFSWF
+1585 YVKLVERVFTWF
-1598 PERHLKKWNSFSEE
+1598 PARILKKWSSFSEE
-1612 FPSGMLPEAVLPPSQ
+1612 FPSGMLPEAVLPPSK

-1637 TYQPKEP
+1637 TYQPKES
-1644 RGPQAVKTESLLSS
+1644 RGHTAGKTLLSS
-1658 VATQQSGVSHSLPLY
+1658 LTTQQPGASHSLPLH
-1673 SHGVMS
+1673 SHGVK
-1679 DLETTKTEDARQC
+1679 DDQETTKSKDMRQC
-1692 AMCQQYGDSTPSDA
+1692 ALCQQYGDSAPNDA
-1706 GRLLYLGQNEWS
+1706 GRLLYLGQNEWA

-1726 AEVYEE
+1726 AEVYED

-1787 RKMYCFKHRDLVSAK
+1787 RKMYCYKHRDLVSAK

-1817 DFEGINLRRKFLTG
+1817 DFEGINFRRKFLTG

-1914 HSPSHHRDM
+1914 HSPKHHRDM
-1923 ESPDHLRS
+1923 ESPDRLS
-1931 SSSPIKSTTPS
+1931 STSSPIKSTTPS
-1942 PNSKQHNTPGS
+1942 PNSKLHNTPGS

-1966 GSSRPLP
+1966 GSFRPLP
-1973 SPGSALPKSHHI
+1973 SPGSAPPKSHHI

-1992 DTRRPRRVS
+1992 DTRRPRRLS
-2001 SRSRCSSSPTDIDPS
+2001 SRSRCSSSPTDSDPS

-2023 GGTVHTRCALF
+2023 GGTVHSRCALF
-2034 SSPPRSSNLG
+2034 SSPPRSSSFG
-2044 SVSPPLSRQNS
+2044 PASPPLSRQNS

-2082 HSPRGRQSFKITTPV
+2082 HSPKGRQNFKITTPV

-2128 LEEEVAHLMAQ
+2128 LEEEVAHLMSQ
-2139 DLPYTVF
+2139 ELPYTVF

-2167 LLTENVAL
+2167 LLTENVVL
-2175 HCGVQGGRGEVEGV
+2175 HCGAQGGRGEVEGV
-2189 VQDVEMEEDN
+2189 VQDVEMQEHN
-2199 RENDSEDENSSHYL
+2199 QENDSEDEDSSHYF

-2220 CDAASSSDAPGQ
+2220 CDAASGSDASGQ
-2232 LPSAQSI
+2232 LASAQSI
-2239 SQLDGADG
+2239 SQLDGADS
-2247 GSESDESEAVGD
+2247 GSESDESEVGND
-2259 EAQDTEEEDAEIKIH
+2259 EAQDAKIH
-2274 TNHNTPTKQ
+2274 NHNTPTKQ
-2283 LTVALKRLESIYTVS
+2283 LTIALKRLESIYTVS
-2298 KSTVEQGTAEPEFQE
+2298 KSTVQQGATEPEFQE
-2313 NSPACDVLK
+2313 NSPPSALLESDYVH
-2322 SSYANADMSVQEEEV
+2322 DEMSVQEEEV
-2337 LMSSNTPT
+2337 PMSSEIPT
-2345 SPNEV
+2345 SHNDLL
-2350 ILDSATGHFV
+2350 LDSATGHFV
-2360 SAEDGAVIYPNN
+2360 SAGDGSVLHINN
-2372 NEVADK
+2372 QGDDK
-2378 DESSSSADSVGG
+2378 DDSVSSADSVDG

-2403 HTTKRSPTGQMK
+2403 SKTKKSPTAQMK
-2415 TIIVK
+2415 TIVVK
-2420 TKRPASNLKRLS
+2420 TKRPTSNLKRLS
-2432 PKPCLPQQHNLKLL
+2432 PKPYLPQQHKLKLL
-2446 LPPRTTQTGNKALVS
+2446 LPSPPTQTVNNASVS
-2461 TASAATFCA
+2461 SAAATFCT
-2470 VPRTVTSP
+2470 VPRTLRSP

-2493 TRGRTVAIRLDN
+2493 KQSRTIAIRLD
-2505 SRPGS
+2505 SSKPGS
-2510 QQQVVHQNQ
+2510 RQQVVTPNQ
-2519 AAATSSTPP
+2519 AAATDSPPSS
-2528 PAPAPQVLLVNRQ
+2528 APSPQVLLVNRQ

-2554 QSLSSNSPAY
+2554 QSLNTNSPTY
-2564 NKISQIAKILHSGN
+2564 SKISQIAKILHSGN

-2587 IIKPRSSA
+2587 IIKPRSNP
-2595 SSATNVLP
+2595 SATSTP
-2603 AGNHTTTTT
+2603 AASNHTTTA
-2612 ERKIIFRV
+2612 ERKIIVRV
-2620 VPVKSSGTPAP
+2620 VPVKSGGTPTSTAP
-2631 TTPVGVQS
+2631 TS
-2639 VPEAGFSN
+2639 VRSVTEPGLSN

-2661 ATHRDAPKTKPIILS
+2661 ATHRHAQRTKPIILS
-2676 NTRQPKARHRRPSQ
+2676 NPRQPKVRHRRSSQ
-2690 FQDAEDSDQSSAAR
+2690 FQDAEDSDQSPEAF
-2704 SESPSCLLN
+2704 SELPSSLINEADLN
-2713 EPNSNLQPTPASS
+2713 SQPTPASS

-2732 KRVSSLSE
+2732 KRVSSVSE
-2740 RPSRKKSKMDFLRD
+2740 RPSRKKSKMDFLMD
-2754 PSSELDEVNEARPS
+2754 PSSEVDDVNEAS
-2768 RVRMKAPTM
+2768 RSSGVRMKAPTM
-2777 KDVLDMDLE
+2777 KDILDLDQKIFS
-2786 NMPDER
+2786 DEP
-2792 EQLRITAPPPP
+2792 EPLRITAPPPP
-2803 TPSRH
+2803 TPSR
-2808 HRVESPPTHAQT
+2808 RSQVESPPTSEHT
-2820 SIQGKTH
+2820 NSHSMSNTH

-2853 APKHRKRTY
+2853 APRYRKRTY

-2873 SDDGFSV
+2873 SEDGFSV

-2899 RAGFHLK
+2899 RAAFHLK

-2928 LLEQLQGAANCKHHR
+2928 LLEQLQGAANCKQHR

-2961 GCARSEVY
+2961 GSARAEIY

-2984 HRELPDIVGPFDEE
+2984 HREPPDIIGPFDEE

-3025 KISKEAVGVYRSE
+3025 KLSKEAVGVYRSQ

-3047 RNIDAGEMVIEY
+3047 RNIEAGEMVIEY

-3070 KREKYYDGKGIGC
+3070 KREKYYDSKGIGC

-3149 EDENSKLHCN
+3149 EDEDNKLHCN

>member
-20 QAPARS
+20 QAPARA

-41 EKRTKRGRLGSDDGE
+41 EKRTRRGRLGSDNGE

-74 PSLLRLLGVVEKHS
+74 PSLLRLLGVAEKHR
-88 RQRDAGFDSS
+88 RQKDAGFDSS
-98 DSEEEEDF
+98 NSEEEEDF

-115 TQKTSGTVPQSSLL
+115 PQKTSGTLP
-129 SQAKPPQGSDRS
+129 RS
-141 LGAKPLIGKII
+141 LSLSHSPGTKSLIGKIL
-152 PKTPKAALIGK
+152 PKSPKPALIGK
-163 IVPRVSKE
+163 IVPRAPKE
-171 GQDVK
+171 GQGAKDSPV
-176 ESSDKD
+176 ED

-191 LHGKQVALT
+191 LHGKQVGLT

-207 EQAPGR
+207 EQASGR
-213 QSSKRS
+213 QSSKKS
-219 ANFIRKARKSAD
+219 VDFVKKAGETAD
-231 SGSTQN
+231 SGNSQN

-242 SAGGTK
+242 SAAGTK
-248 QDKLVGALT
+248 QNKLVSTVT
-257 AVKGAGK
+257 AVKGTEK

-270 RGEVSED
+270 QGEVSED
-277 SDTDQSQPQR
+277 SDTDQSQPQS
-287 SVKRMRGFRIGHT
+287 SVKQMKRFRFGRT

-306 VALSFTSFHKRQRK
+306 VALSFTSFHKRQK
-320 KTTKGMG
+320 KRMAKGMG

-340 GEEAAMPLECKAADA
+340 GEEAAMPLECKAEVSS
-355 PEKRTHKRSQRR
+355 EKRTNKRPRR
-367 SLFGYKRKP
+367 SLFGHRRKAKP
-376 SKNVPVIIRPKMG
+376 TIRRPKLG
-389 SNRTRRVYYTYVPE
+389 RTRTRRVFYTYITEPVPAA
-403 PIPATLTPDRKE
+403 PTQDGNE
-415 QIPPSEG
+415 QQLQGQNITPSEG

-429 QIQPSSNNSS
+429 QVQQSSNSS
-439 TLVMS
+439 TPVMS
-444 ARSSRVIKTPKRF
+444 ARSSRVIKAPKRF

-467 GSLSSWLKSQ
+467 GPLSTWLKSQ
-477 QREDGKQSPS
+477 QREDGKASASHP
-487 CHESSCDDNSLQSDS
+487 ELGYDGNSLQSDS
-502 DSMSVVDSPS
+502 DSLSAFDSPS
-512 AAAKFSSKPSPGTSH
+512 AVPKFSSKPSPGTSH

-553 DYTHHDDGLTSHV
+553 DYTHHGDGLTSHV
-566 KKRRRSKLMMEEMD
+566 RKRRRSKLMMEEME
-580 SPGVVRKLAVVVNT
+580 SPGVVRKLAVVVNA
-594 DVEAPPHMPL
+594 DVEAPSHMPFEDI
-604 GDNNSNNNEAG
+604 GNNNQAG
-615 STTGDVHE
+615 GMTGDSQE

-631 HRIGLSGANKTMLH
+631 HRIGLSGANKRMLH

-682 RRRVGVSPKDSSPQ
+682 RRRRVGASPKDTSPQ

-749 VADDDDDITDQGRAQ
+749 VADDDDDISDQGRAQ
-764 WVVSQEHIQRRRR
+764 WVVSQENIQRRR
-777 RGRGKGHRFK
+777 RGRGKGHKFR

-796 PGGVRARRCGHCKG
+796 PGGVRARRCGRCPG
-810 CLIEED
+810 CLIEDD
-816 CAQCV
+816 CAKCV

-846 IEKAKIERIIKPLK
+846 IEKAKIERIVRPFK

-865 LSGSVSSSDDT
+865 LSGSVSSSDDA
-876 NWRFG
+876 NWGFG

-908 SLLKSESEEEEEEEQ
+908 SLLKSESESEGEEGEGEED
-923 EEKAN
+923 KTD
-928 KSTVKPNVVAVASN
+928 KSTAKPNVAAASN
-942 QDPAP
+942 QDLAP
-947 QDGGSLPYDPPTEV
+947 QDGGSVPDDPPAEA
-961 VKHRRPFSKGAGS
+961 VKHRRPFSRGTGS
-974 RPRAYKEQEHTEET
+974 RPRA
-988 EPRETSPS
+988 
-996 RSPMPKLQ
+996 
-1004 QQLQIHLYRLPDF
+1004 
-1017 ILQSALSLPK
+1017 
-1027 QLPQSLDQCAAQL
+1027 
-1040 HPKLSQLVTQ
+1040 
-1050 PAISHS
+1050 
-1056 TTQSP
+1056 
-1061 PELSQPVT
+1061 
-1069 HPASPLSPHPITDFP
+1069 
-1084 QKSLMLRLH
+1084 
-1093 RLPPSVVQS
+1093 
-1102 TLRLH
+1102 H
-1107 KYLSSSSSQQ
+1107 K
-1117 HPQPILHSSLT
+1117 
-1128 EVSSK
+1128 
-1133 LCFQGHP
+1133 
-1140 ESEVQCADVLTETR
+1140 
-1154 RANKDK
+1154 
-1160 TVHKPLQVLPQ
+1160 
-1171 TVGPHR
+1171 
-1177 ELQEGTQEE
+1177 
-1186 QQEDRGDQP
+1186 
-1195 EEDEEDDSVKDTVLT
+1195 
-1210 NCPATDPHYVLR
+1210 
-1222 SQNPAECASV
+1222 NPAECASV

-1247 LKNKYKIRVD
+1247 LQNKYKIRVD

-1290 SSKGRHEMIFCQIC
+1290 ASKGRHEMIFCQIC

-1310 FCLSPEERPMKENK
+1310 FCLLPEERPKEENK

-1330 RCKFCHVCGRRSKN
+1330 RCKFCHVCGRRSKS
-1344 TKPVLQCRRCQTSYH
+1344 TKPVLQCRRCHTSYH

-1386 SCGVTPGKTWDLAWN
+1386 SCGVTPGKSWDLAWN
-1401 HEKDLCPDCTLLHN
+1401 HEQDLCPDCTSLHS

-1420 TVCHKCYGDKSQ
+1420 TVCHKCYDDNKQ
-1432 HTEMIQCSECSH
+1432 HTQMIQCSKCNH
-1444 WIHYTC
+1444 WIHYIC
-1450 EGLSDE
+1450 EGLSEE
-1456 LFGLLSSQPE
+1456 LFGLLSSQRGQ
-1466 EVFFTC
+1466 VVFTC
-1472 SPCSQHQTEHS
+1472 SPCGQRRTERR

-1493 IAGLEEVL
+1493 IAGLGDVL
-1501 TDLLSDDTTQHLL
+1501 THLLNDDITKHLL
-1514 ICKACEETN
+1514 ICKACQETN
-1523 NTHFVREQQPVC
+1523 DSGFVREQRPVC
-1535 DLQAM
+1535 DLQVM
-1540 EKKFKVGGYTS
+1540 EKKFKGGGYTS
-1551 IKAFHADVASVMR
+1551 IKTFHADVISVMR
-1564 RRLKEEELLPE
+1564 KWLKKEELLPE
-1575 HQRPTSQARA
+1575 NQRLTSQARTH
-1585 LYVKLIEQVFSWF
+1585 YVKLVERVFTWF
-1598 PERHLKKWNSFSEE
+1598 PARILKKWSSFSEE
-1612 FPSGMLPEAVLPPSQ
+1612 FPSGMLPEAVLPPSK

-1637 TYQPKEP
+1637 TYQPKES
-1644 RGPQAVKTESLLSS
+1644 RGHTAGKTLLSS
-1658 VATQQSGVSHSLPLY
+1658 LTTQQPGASHSLPLH
-1673 SHGVMS
+1673 SHGVK
-1679 DLETTKTEDARQC
+1679 DDQETTKSKDMRQC
-1692 AMCQQYGDSTPSDA
+1692 ALCQQYGDSAPNDA
-1706 GRLLYLGQNEWS
+1706 GRLLYLGQNEWA

-1726 AEVYEE
+1726 AEVYED

-1787 RKMYCFKHRDLVSAK
+1787 RKMYCYKHRDLVSAK

-1817 DFEGINLRRKFLTG
+1817 DFEGINFRRKFLTG

-1914 HSPSHHRDM
+1914 HSPKHHRDM
-1923 ESPDHLRS
+1923 ESPDRLS
-1931 SSSPIKSTTPS
+1931 STSSPIKSTTPS
-1942 PNSKQHNTPGS
+1942 PNSKLHNTPGS

-1966 GSSRPLP
+1966 GSFRPLP
-1973 SPGSALPKSHHI
+1973 SPGSAPPKSHHI

-1992 DTRRPRRVS
+1992 DTRRPRRLS
-2001 SRSRCSSSPTDIDPS
+2001 SRSRCSSSPTDSDPS

-2023 GGTVHTRCALF
+2023 GGTVHSRCALF
-2034 SSPPRSSNLG
+2034 SSPPRSSSFG
-2044 SVSPPLSRQNS
+2044 PASPPLSRQNS

-2082 HSPRGRQSFKITTPV
+2082 HSPKGRQNFKITTPV

-2128 LEEEVAHLMAQ
+2128 LEEEVAHLMSQ
-2139 DLPYTVF
+2139 ELPYTVF

-2167 LLTENVAL
+2167 LLTENVVL
-2175 HCGVQGGRGEVEGV
+2175 HCGAQGGRGEVEGV
-2189 VQDVEMEEDN
+2189 VQDVEMQEHN
-2199 RENDSEDENSSHYL
+2199 QENDSEDEDSSHYF

-2220 CDAASSSDAPGQ
+2220 CDAASGSDASGQ
-2232 LPSAQSI
+2232 LASAQSI
-2239 SQLDGADG
+2239 SQLDGADS
-2247 GSESDESEAVGD
+2247 GSESDESEVGND
-2259 EAQDTEEEDAEIKIH
+2259 EAQDAKIH
-2274 TNHNTPTKQ
+2274 NHNTPTKQ
-2283 LTVALKRLESIYTVS
+2283 LTIALKRLESIYTVS
-2298 KSTVEQGTAEPEFQE
+2298 KSTVQQGATEPEFQE
-2313 NSPACDVLK
+2313 NSPPSALLESDYVH
-2322 SSYANADMSVQEEEV
+2322 DEMSVQEEEV
-2337 LMSSNTPT
+2337 PMSSEIPT
-2345 SPNEV
+2345 SHNDLL
-2350 ILDSATGHFV
+2350 LDSATGHFV
-2360 SAEDGAVIYPNN
+2360 SAGDGSVLHINN
-2372 NEVADK
+2372 QGDDK
-2378 DESSSSADSVGG
+2378 DDSVSSADSVDG

-2403 HTTKRSPTGQMK
+2403 SKTKKSPTAQMK
-2415 TIIVK
+2415 TIVVK
-2420 TKRPASNLKRLS
+2420 TKRPTSNLKRLS
-2432 PKPCLPQQHNLKLL
+2432 PKPYLPQQHKLKLL
-2446 LPPRTTQTGNKALVS
+2446 LPSPPTQTVNNASVS
-2461 TASAATFCA
+2461 SAAATFCT
-2470 VPRTVTSP
+2470 VPRTLRSP

-2493 TRGRTVAIRLDN
+2493 KQSRTIAIRLD
-2505 SRPGS
+2505 SSKPGS
-2510 QQQVVHQNQ
+2510 RQQVVTPNQ
-2519 AAATSSTPP
+2519 AAATDSPPSS
-2528 PAPAPQVLLVNRQ
+2528 APSPQVLLVNRQ

-2554 QSLSSNSPAY
+2554 QSLNTNSPTY
-2564 NKISQIAKILHSGN
+2564 SKISQIAKILHSGN

-2587 IIKPRSSA
+2587 IIKPRSNP
-2595 SSATNVLP
+2595 SATSAP
-2603 AGNHTTTTT
+2603 AASNHTTTA
-2612 ERKIIFRV
+2612 ERKIIVRV
-2620 VPVKSSGTPAP
+2620 VPVKSGGTPTSTAP
-2631 TTPVGVQS
+2631 TS
-2639 VPEAGFSN
+2639 VRSVTEPGLSN

-2661 ATHRDAPKTKPIILS
+2661 ATHRHAQRTKPIILS
-2676 NTRQPKARHRRPSQ
+2676 NPRQPKVRHRRSSQ
-2690 FQDAEDSDQSSAAR
+2690 FQDAEDSDQSPEAF
-2704 SESPSCLLN
+2704 SELPSSLINEADLN
-2713 EPNSNLQPTPASS
+2713 SQPTPASS

-2732 KRVSSLSE
+2732 KRVSSVSE
-2740 RPSRKKSKMDFLRD
+2740 RPSRKKSKMDFLMD
-2754 PSSELDEVNEARPS
+2754 PSSEVDDVNEARS
-2768 RVRMKAPTM
+2768 SGVRMKAPTM
-2777 KDVLDMDLE
+2777 KDILDLDQKIFS
-2786 NMPDER
+2786 DEP
-2792 EQLRITAPPPP
+2792 EPLRITAPPPP
-2803 TPSRH
+2803 TPSR
-2808 HRVESPPTHAQT
+2808 RSQVESPPTSEHT
-2820 SIQGKTH
+2820 NSHSMSNTH

-2853 APKHRKRTY
+2853 APRYRKRTY

-2873 SDDGFSV
+2873 SEDGFSV

-2899 RAGFHLK
+2899 RAAFHLK

-2928 LLEQLQGAANCKHHR
+2928 LLEQLQGAANCKQHR

-2961 GCARSEVY
+2961 GSARAEIY

-2984 HRELPDIVGPFDEE
+2984 HREPPDIIGPFDEE

-3025 KISKEAVGVYRSE
+3025 KLSKEAVGVYRSQ

-3047 RNIDAGEMVIEY
+3047 RNIEAGEMVIEY

-3070 KREKYYDGKGIGC
+3070 KREKYYDSKGIGC

-3149 EDENSKLHCN
+3149 EDEDNKLHCN

>member
-20 QAPARS
+20 QMPARA

-41 EKRTKRGRLGSDDGE
+41 EKRTKRGRLGSSDRD
-56 LAAGGPRP
+56 LAAEGPRP

-74 PSLLRLLGVVEKHS
+74 PSLLRLLGAAEKHR

-98 DSEEEEDF
+98 GSDEEEIF

-115 TQKTSGTVPQSSLL
+115 PQKAPQSSSL
-129 SQAKPPQGSDRS
+129 SKTTPPQASGHSA
-141 LGAKPLIGKII
+141 GTKPLIGKII
-152 PKTPKAALIGK
+152 PKTPKPSLIGK
-163 IVPRVSKE
+163 IVPRVPKE
-171 GQDVK
+171 GQGIK
-176 ESSDKD
+176 ENQEKD

-191 LHGKQVALT
+191 LHSKQVAVT
-200 AKAKHAD
+200 AEDTHAGEKAS
-207 EQAPGR
+207 GR
-213 QSSKRS
+213 QSSTGS
-219 ANFIRKARKSAD
+219 TDFIRKAGQSVA
-231 SGSTQN
+231 SGGKQN
-237 QTAAT
+237 QTALT
-242 SAGGTK
+242 SAGGNK
-248 QDKLVGALT
+248 
-257 AVKGAGK
+257 K
-264 ASKVKE
+264 AHKVKE
-270 RGEVSED
+270 QGEVSED
-277 SDTDQSQPQR
+277 SDTDQTQPQR
-287 SVKRMRGFRIGHT
+287 PVKRIRGFRFGH
-300 RRTSQA
+300 SQA
-306 VALSFTSFHKRQRK
+306 VAPSFTSFHKRQRK
-320 KTTKGMG
+320 KMAKGMG

-340 GEEAAMPLECKAADA
+340 GQEAAMPLECKATVSS
-355 PEKRTHKRSQRR
+355 EKKTHRR
-367 SLFGYKRKP
+367 KSLFGHKRK
-376 SKNVPVIIRPKMG
+376 RPKNNPDIKRPKLK
-389 SNRTRRVYYTYVPE
+389 STRARRVFYTYVME
-403 PIPATLTPDRKE
+403 PIPAALMPDGNE
-415 QIPPSEG
+415 QQLQGQNPAECG
-422 EPSSFSE
+422 PSSFLE
-429 QIQPSSNNSS
+429 HAQQSSNNSS
-439 TLVMS
+439 TPLTS

-467 GSLSSWLKSQ
+467 GPLSTWRKSQ
-477 QREDGKQSPS
+477 QREEGKQSPS
-487 CHESSCDDNSLQSDS
+487 CHESGYDGNVLQSDG
-502 DSMSVVDSPS
+502 DTVSVADSPS
-512 AAAKFSSKPSPGTSH
+512 AATKFSSKAKPGTSH

-544 KKGQPDTQG
+544 KKGHSDTEG
-553 DYTHHDDGLTSHV
+553 DYSHHDDGFTSHV

-580 SPGVVRKLAVVVNT
+580 SPGVVRKLAVVVNA
-594 DVEAPPHMPL
+594 EAPSHLPL
-604 GDNNSNNNEAG
+604 GDKGNTDEAG
-615 STTGDVHE
+615 DLTVDTHE

-631 HRIGLSGANKTMLH
+631 HRVGLSGANKTMLH

-682 RRRVGVSPKDSSPQ
+682 RRRRVGTSSKDIGPQ

-735 HEREGITFSPTAED
+735 HEREGITFSPAAED
-749 VADDDDDITDQGRAQ
+749 VADDDDDDDISDQGRAQ
-764 WVVSQEHIQRRRR
+764 WVVSQEHIRRRR
-777 RGRGKGHRFK
+777 RGRGKGLKFR
-787 KRKVLSRYA
+787 KRKELSQYI
-796 PGGVRARRCGHCKG
+796 PGGVRSRRCGRCRG

-816 CAQCV
+816 CAKCV

-834 KRQCCIYKKCER
+834 KRQCCIYKKCDR
-846 IEKAKIERIIKPLK
+846 IERARNARIVRPLK
-860 VQARR
+860 LQARR
-865 LSGSVSSSDDT
+865 PSGSVSGSDDA
-876 NWRFG
+876 NWGFED
-881 GAGEGSSSM
+881 ADEGSSTM
-890 APGVRKQSL
+890 VPGVRKQSL

-908 SLLKSESEEEEEEEQ
+908 SLLKSESEEEEEEE
-923 EEKAN
+923 EEKGD
-928 KSTVKPNVVAVASN
+928 KLEVKPTAGN
-942 QDPAP
+942 QDLPS
-947 QDGGSLPYDPPTEV
+947 QDGASLPDDPQTEA
-961 VKHRRPFSKGAGS
+961 VKSRRPLSRGAGS
-974 RPRAYKEQEHTEET
+974 RSRAYKEQENTAET
-988 EPRETSPS
+988 EPQESLPETSPS
-996 RSPMPKLQ
+996 RSPMPKQ
-1004 QQLQIHLYRLPDF
+1004 QQLQIHLHRLPDSL
-1017 ILQSALSLPK
+1017 LQSALFLPK
-1027 QLPQSLDQCAAQL
+1027 QCLDQSIAES
-1040 HPKLSQLVTQ
+1040 HPILSQLVTQ
-1050 PAISHS
+1050 PAHSHLS
-1056 TTQSP
+1056 YATPQSP
-1061 PELSQPVT
+1061 PELSQLVM
-1069 HPASPLSPHPITDFP
+1069 HPASPPSPHPISDSKPKTM
-1084 QKSLMLRLH
+1084 MLCLH
-1093 RLPPSVVQS
+1093 RLPQTVVQS
-1102 TLRLH
+1102 ALHLH
-1107 KYLSSSSSQQ
+1107 KPVSSSSFQQQSQST
-1117 HPQPILHSSLT
+1117 LHSALS

-1133 LCFQGHP
+1133 LCFQAHP
-1140 ESEVQCADVLTETR
+1140 ESEVQNPEVLTETQR
-1154 RANKDK
+1154 DNKDK
-1160 TVHKPLQVLPQ
+1160 TVPVLPQ
-1171 TVGPHR
+1171 TVNPR
-1177 ELQEGTQEE
+1177 TELQEDTQEE
-1186 QQEDRGDQP
+1186 QKDRQGDQP
-1195 EEDEEDDSVKDTVLT
+1195 EEKEEDASVEGTVQQ
-1210 NCPATDPHYVLR
+1210 NCPTTDTHYVLR
-1222 SQNPAECASV
+1222 SQSPAECASV
-1232 NTLTGLTNGFPQKGL
+1232 NTLTGLSNGFPQKGVL
-1247 LKNKYKIRVD
+1247 QDKYKIRVD

-1268 LMGGLSVLTS
+1268 LMGGLSVLSS

-1290 SSKGRHEMIFCQIC
+1290 ASKGRYEMIFCQIC

-1310 FCLSPEERPMKENK
+1310 FCLSSEERPQKDNK

-1359 PSCLGPTYPKPMN
+1359 PSCLGPTYPKPLN
-1372 CSMPWVCMTCIRCK
+1372 CNMPWVCMTCIRCK

-1401 HEKDLCPDCTLLHN
+1401 HEKDLCPDCTALHK

-1420 TVCHKCYGDKSQ
+1420 TVCHKCYDDNNP
-1432 HTEMIQCSECSH
+1432 HTQMIRCSKCSH

-1456 LFGLLSSQPE
+1456 LCGLLSSQTE
-1466 EVFFTC
+1466 KLSFTC
-1472 SPCSQHQTEHS
+1472 SPCNEQQTEHS
-1483 SLKEELQSRL
+1483 SLRAELQSRL
-1493 IAGLEEVL
+1493 IVGLKEVL
-1501 TDLLSDDTTQHLL
+1501 IDLLSNDATQHLL
-1514 ICKACEETN
+1514 TCKACQQTN
-1523 NTHFVREQQPVC
+1523 NTQFVREQQPVC

-1540 EKKFKVGGYTS
+1540 ERKFKGCGYTS
-1551 IKAFHADVASVMR
+1551 IKAFHADVIRVMR
-1564 RRLKEEELLPE
+1564 KWLKQEEDELLPE
-1575 HQRPTSQARA
+1575 DQRPTSQARA
-1585 LYVKLIEQVFSWF
+1585 YYVKVIEEVFSWF
-1598 PERHLKKWNSFSEE
+1598 PTSHLKEWNSFFEE
-1612 FPSGMLPEAVLPPSQ
+1612 LPSGMLPEAVLPPSK

-1637 TYQPKEP
+1637 TYQPREH
-1644 RGPQAVKTESLLSS
+1644 RGPQAGKPDPVLNS
-1658 VATQQSGVSHSLPLY
+1658 VTTQQSSVSHSHPLC
-1673 SHGVMS
+1673 SQGVKS
-1679 DLETTKTEDARQC
+1679 DHETTRTEDMRQC
-1692 AMCQQYGDSTPSDA
+1692 ALCQHYGDCAPRDA
-1706 GRLLYLGQNEWS
+1706 GRLLYLGQNEWA
-1718 HINCCLWS
+1718 HVNCCLWS

-1732 NSALLQVH
+1732 KSALLQVH

-1764 LATCQSNFHFMC
+1764 LSTCQSNFHFMC
-1776 ARAQNCVFQQD
+1776 ARAQNCVFQLD

-1802 MVSGKGFEVPRRVYV
+1802 VVSGKGFEVTRRVYV
-1817 DFEGINLRRKFLTG
+1817 DFEGINLKRKFLTG

-1849 GVLSELSSNGRM
+1849 GVLTELSSSGRM
-1861 LYPVGY
+1861 LFPVGY

-1878 PRRRCKYTCKVTEVS
+1878 PRRRCKYTCKVTEAS
-1893 TPLPGEEQDP
+1893 TPLPGEEQDL

-1914 HSPSHHRDM
+1914 HSPNQHREM
-1923 ESPDHLRS
+1923 VSPDPLSS

-1942 PNSKQHNTPGS
+1942 PNSKQHNTSGS
-1953 KSPGYTQTRRPAG
+1953 KSPGHTQVRRPAG

-1973 SPGSALPKSHHI
+1973 SPGAAPPKSHHI

-1992 DTRRPRRVS
+1992 DTRRPRRLS
-2001 SRSRCSSSPTDIDPS
+2001 SRSRCSSSPTDSDPS

-2023 GGTVHTRCALF
+2023 GGTINSRCALF

-2044 SVSPPLSRQNS
+2044 AASPPLSRQNS
-2055 TSPVWSSP
+2055 ASPIWSSP

-2082 HSPRGRQSFKITTPV
+2082 HSPRGGQNFKITTPV

-2139 DLPYTVF
+2139 ELPYTVF

-2175 HCGVQGGRGEVEGV
+2175 HCGAQGGRGEVEGV
-2189 VQDVEMEEDN
+2189 VQDVEMQVENRDTEVED
-2199 RENDSEDENSSHYL
+2199 SSHYL

-2220 CDAASSSDAPGQ
+2220 CDTTSSADASGQ
-2232 LPSAQSI
+2232 VTSTQSI

-2247 GSESDESEAVGD
+2247 GSDSDESEAVDD
-2259 EAQDTEEEDAEIKIH
+2259 EAQDTEGEDEESKIH

-2298 KSTVEQGTAEPEFQE
+2298 TAEPEFKE
-2313 NSPACDVLK
+2313 NPSPSDVLGA
-2322 SSYANADMSVQEEEV
+2322 SYASDDMSVQEEEV
-2337 LMSSNTPT
+2337 PMSSETPT
-2345 SPNEV
+2345 SQDEV
-2350 ILDSATGHFV
+2350 HLDSTTGHFV
-2360 SAEDGAVIYPNN
+2360 SGEDGAIVCPNN
-2372 NEVADK
+2372 NEVGN
-2378 DESSSSADSVGG
+2378 DENSSSADSIEG
-2390 FKDDLNDPDYSPE
+2390 FKDDLNDPDYSPDCTPGPE
-2403 HTTKRSPTGQMK
+2403 RKTKKSPTGQMK
-2415 TIIVK
+2415 APVMK
-2420 TKRPASNLKRLS
+2420 AKRPAPNLKRLS
-2432 PKPCLPQQHNLKLL
+2432 PKPCLPQQRRLKLL
-2446 LPPRTTQTGNKALVS
+2446 LPPQSAQIVNN
-2461 TASAATFCA
+2461 ASASPAAAVGA
-2470 VPRTVTSP
+2470 VPRAVTSP
-2478 IVINGLNALPIQPGA
+2478 IVINGLNIPVQAGASRAGPI
-2493 TRGRTVAIRLDN
+2493 AIRLDS
-2505 SRPGS
+2505 SRQSGS
-2510 QQQVVHQNQ
+2510 QQVLIPNQ
-2519 AAATSSTPP
+2519 AEATGSLPP
-2528 PAPAPQVLLVNRQ
+2528 LAPTPQVLLVNRQ

-2554 QSLSSNSPAY
+2554 QSLSTNSPTY
-2564 NKISQIAKILHSGN
+2564 NRISQIARILHSGN

-2587 IIKPRSSA
+2587 IIKPHSSLN
-2595 SSATNVLP
+2595 ATNVSP
-2603 AGNHTTTTT
+2603 ASNHITTT
-2612 ERKIIFRV
+2612 ERKIIVRM
-2620 VPVKSSGTPAP
+2620 VPVKTTGTPAP
-2631 TTPVGVQS
+2631 AAPVSLQS
-2639 VPEAGFSN
+2639 VPEASFSN
-2647 IEESTAQAIIDRAM
+2647 IEGNTAQAIIDRAM
-2661 ATHRDAPKTKPIILS
+2661 ATHREEPQTKPIILRKAS
-2676 NTRQPKARHRRPSQ
+2676 RPKARHRRPARL
-2690 FQDAEDSDQSSAAR
+2690 QDADVSDESPATPL
-2704 SESPSCLLN
+2704 ESPSSSLN
-2713 EPNSNLQPTPASS
+2713 EPDFNLQPTPASS

-2732 KRVSSLSE
+2732 KRVSSVSE

-2768 RVRMKAPTM
+2768 GVRMKAPTM
-2777 KDVLDMDLE
+2777 KDILDMDQE
-2786 NMPDER
+2786 SKMSEPEPP
-2792 EQLRITAPPPP
+2792 RITAPPPP
-2803 TPSRH
+2803 PAPSRH
-2808 HRVESPPTHAQT
+2808 PRVESPPTHAQT
-2820 SIQGKTH
+2820 NSQIQGNTH
-2827 MWVSARHGDLSEWG
+2827 TWVSARHGDITEWG

-2928 LLEQLQGAANCKHHR
+2928 LLEQLEGAANCQRHR

-2948 CDDIEEELPLNPS
+2948 CEDIEEELPLNPS
-2961 GCARSEVY
+2961 GCARTEVY

-2984 HRELPDIVGPFDEE
+2984 HRTLPDITGPFDEE

-3025 KISKEAVGVYRSE
+3025 KISKEAVGVYRSD

-3047 RNIDAGEMVIEY
+3047 RNIEAGEMVIEY
-3059 AGTVIRSVLTD
+3059 AGTVIRAVLTD
-3070 KREKYYDGKGIGC
+3070 KREKYYDSKGIGC

-3149 EDENSKLHCN
+3149 EDENSKLRCN
-3159 CGTRRCR
+3159 CGMRRCR